1 MDDAFEHEDPR
12 KLQGQDAEDR
22 AAAHLEAQGFEVL
35 ERNAR
40 YKVGEIDI
48 VAREGETL
56 CFVEVRSRS
65 HPGQVHPAA
74 TVDRRKQRQIIKA
87 AMAYCQHHRVRDTM
101 LRFDVVAIT
110 GRDIELIRNAFEAW
124 R

>member
-1 MDDAFEHEDPR
+1 MHDASDPQDPR
-12 KLQGQDAEDR
+12 KVQGQEAEDR
-22 AAAHLEAQGFEVL
+22 AAAHLKTQGFEVL
-35 ERNAR
+35 ARNAR

-87 AMAYCQHHRVRDTM
+87 AMAYCQHHRIKDTM
-101 LRFDVVAIT
+101 LRFDVVAVT
-110 GRDIELIRNAFEAW
+110 GQEIELIRNAFEAW

>member
-1 MDDAFEHEDPR
+1 MSTKR
-12 KLQGQDAEDR
+12 KALGVLGENL
-22 AAAHLEAQGFEVL
+22 AAGMLTRRGYAIL
-35 ERNAR
+35 ERNVR
-40 YKVGEIDI
+40 TSTGEIDI

-87 AMAYCQHHRVRDTM
+87 AMAYCQHHRIKDTM
-101 LRFDVVAIT
+101 LRFDVVAVT
-110 GRDIELIRNAFEAW
+110 GQEIELIRNAFEAW